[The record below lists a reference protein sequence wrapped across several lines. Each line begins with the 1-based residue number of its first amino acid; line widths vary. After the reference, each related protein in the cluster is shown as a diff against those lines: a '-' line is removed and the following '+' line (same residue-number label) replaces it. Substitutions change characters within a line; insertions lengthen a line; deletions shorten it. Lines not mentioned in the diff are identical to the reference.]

1 MKAKTTTVTLA
12 VGNVTQ
18 EFEISHAERLLR
30 MTKAGWHIDEKS
42 KFEFVNNAIRVKQDT
57 KRDTR
62 SEKRA
67 IPVDGADTSTT
78 D

>member
-30 MTKAGWHIDEKS
+30 MTKAGWHIPEDS
-42 KFEFVNNAIRVKQDT
+42 KHEFVNNAINVKQDT
-57 KRDTR
+57 KGNTR

-67 IPVDGADTSTT
+67 ISVDGEDTPTKN
-78 D
+78 